1 MRFEEHLVFHGL
13 AVKKLA
19 TAEEVA
25 AAVQLE
31 PAFVR
36 DVLSSASNRVAEVK
50 GKFTLLPATRVIIK
64 GEYSR
69 HYRELRAN
77 ADFVSAYEAFEK
89 INDDLK
95 ALITKWQVHDV
106 GGAQVANDHS
116 DKDYDEK
123 IIDQLGTLHDRF
135 EPVLRTMVNA
145 LPRLSVYEV
154 GLDLALERAE
164 TGKIEWVSDVKIP
177 SYHTLWFEL
186 HEDLLCK
193 LGRTRSE

>member
-13 AVKKLA
+13 AVKKHA

-25 AAVQLE
+25 AAVLLD

-36 DVLSSASNRVAEVK
+36 DVLSSGNNRVAEVK

-69 HYRELRAN
+69 HYRDLRAN
-77 ADFVSAYEAFEK
+77 AAFVSAYETFEK
-89 INDDLK
+89 INEDLK

-116 DKDYDEK
+116 DKEYDEK
-123 IIDQLGTLHDRF
+123 IIHRLGALHERF
-135 EPVLRTMVNA
+135 EPVLRTMVTA
-145 LPRLSVYEV
+145 LPRLSIYET
-154 GLDLALERAE
+154 GLGHALEMAE

-186 HEDLLCK
+186 HEDLLCM
-193 LGRTRSE
+193 LGRTRCE